1 MPFFRLKDV
10 SIGIK
15 LNVIVS
21 IVLVVS
27 LSVVILYS
35 FGIVR
40 NILVEQAKDGT
51 LQVSKQT
58 NSNMRMLLESM
69 DQEATALSR
78 NEQIADIISRLN
90 SMMMLL
96 YKADTRVS

>member
-78 NEQIADIISRLN
+78 NEQIADIIRG
-90 SMMMLL
+90 
-96 YKADTRVS
+96 

>member
-58 NSNMRMLLESM
+58 NSNMRMLLN
-69 DQEATALSR
+69 QWIR
-78 NEQIADIISRLN
+78 RQRL
-90 SMMMLL
+90 
-96 YKADTRVS
+96 

>member
-1 MPFFRLKDV
+1 
-10 SIGIK
+10 
-15 LNVIVS
+15 
-21 IVLVVS
+21 
-27 LSVVILYS
+27 LYS

-78 NEQIADIISRLN
+78 NEQIADIIRG
-90 SMMMLL
+90 
-96 YKADTRVS
+96 

>member
-78 NEQIADIISRLN
+78 NEQIAILFRG
-90 SMMMLL
+90 
-96 YKADTRVS
+96 